1 LKEKRYKCYEDVEA
15 VAQNLIHVRKLTCP
29 AKLACIGGSNG
40 GLLVGNLLTRPVSST
55 LFGAAVC
62 QVPLLD
68 MKRYSHLLA
77 GASWMGEYGNP
88 DIVDEWTY
96 LRRHSPY
103 HLLRHD
109 ILGMPEEESPPPL
122 SSDIT
127 NDSNW
132 KCPRTLFTTSTRDD
146 RVHPGHARKMVA
158 SLLEEAGVEKA
169 PKVLYWENTEGG
181 HGGAAD
187 NEQRAFMWALTYN
200 FLARELGLD

>member
-1 LKEKRYKCYEDVEA
+1 MAIQTLWM
-15 VAQNLIHVRKLTCP
+15 
-29 AKLACIGGSNG
+29 NG
-40 GLLVGNLLTRPVSST
+40 HIYGDIRRTIYFDMTSLV
-55 LFGAAVC
+55 C
-62 QVPLLD
+62 
-68 MKRYSHLLA
+68 
-77 GASWMGEYGNP
+77 
-88 DIVDEWTY
+88 
-96 LRRHSPY
+96 RR
-103 HLLRHD
+103 RF
-109 ILGMPEEESPPPL
+109 
-122 SSDIT
+122 DIT